1 MIATNNC
8 YETEAI
14 ALKSKGLTDEKV
26 IKDLIEFKRNNP
38 HILKKKLPTEMYDK
52 VNLMCRKYMDRL
64 ARFEVDYDFVVD
76 EEKFKNVAV
85 CCLESAPFLH
95 SRVINNPVAPYWKV
109 ADYNVNE
116 FVFVEKTDDINK
128 SREKFFSREIP
139 LKSNI
144 QMNIGLFYNENKTY
158 ICFIWNHMCMDGGG
172 FKAFWSDFCKAY
184 SDYVLHGKSPL
195 SFSTGSRKYT
205 DVYKDMDKAT
215 LKKAKKQLA
224 NISPRDKNRMPF
236 ENNNKEDNV
245 IIVSRR
251 IEKEYFSKAISYCK
265 ENGAT
270 VTDLLLASFIDALGK
285 IAGIGAED
293 KISVACATDLR
304 RHIKDTST
312 LGYTNHVSFVHCAL
326 EQKGDNLKD
335 TLRRVSKR
343 MKEVKE
349 DKFMGLHGLPLLNFA
364 YKSMVYLQAETIVK
378 LFYKNPVLS
387 VSNVGAIDTKA
398 FSLADNPPFSAFV
411 AGAAKN
417 KPCAVMTALSI
428 NGELSVSMCLRGNEN
443 DRMVLEKFF
452 TEYERNI
459 KSFDF

>member
-1 MIATNNC
+1 MIAINNY
-8 YETEAI
+8 YEDEVKS
-14 ALKSKGLTDEKV
+14 LKSKGLTDEKV
-26 IKDLIEFKRNNP
+26 IEDLIQFKNKNP
-38 HILKKKLPTEMYDK
+38 QLLKKRLPTEMYDK

-64 ARFEVDYDFVVD
+64 ARFEVDYDFIVD

-85 CCLESAPFLH
+85 CCLETALCLRSQ
-95 SRVINNPVAPYWKV
+95 VINSPIAPYWRV

-116 FVFVEKTDDINK
+116 FVFVEKTNDINK
-128 SREKFFSREIP
+128 AREKFFSREIP

-144 QMNIGLFYNENKTY
+144 QMNIGMFYNDNKTY

-184 SDYVLHGKSPL
+184 SDYVLCGKSPL
-195 SFSTGSRKYT
+195 CFSTGSRKYT
-205 DVYKDMDKAT
+205 EVYKDMDKAT

-224 NISPRDKNRMPF
+224 NVSPRDKNRMPF
-236 ENNNKEDNV
+236 ENDNIEKNV

-251 IEKEYFSKAISYCK
+251 IEKEYFSNAISYCK
-265 ENGAT
+265 ANGAT
-270 VTDLLLASFIDALGK
+270 VTDLLLASFIDSLGK
-285 IAGIGAED
+285 VADIKPED

-304 RHIKDTST
+304 RHIKDSST

-326 EQKGDNLKD
+326 DKKGIDLKD
-335 TLRRVSKR
+335 TLKLVSQK
-343 MKEVKE
+343 MTENKSDE
-349 DKFMGLHGLPLLNFA
+349 FMGLHGLPLLNFA
-364 YKSMVYLQAETIVK
+364 YKTMVYLQAEAIVK
-378 LFYKNPVLS
+378 LFYNNPVLS

-428 NGELSVSMCLRGNEN
+428 NGELSVSMCLRGNEK
-443 DRMVLEKFF
+443 DREVLERFF
-452 TEYERNI
+452 TEYEKNI
-459 KSFDF
+459 KSF